1 MTFRTHRRSMT
12 LSAAATATLAFAHL
26 GHAGLAINW
35 IGDDYTGNGS
45 WVSNTTTGSLSITA
59 ATAGGFTIPTAVPN
73 AFGTHTGVDFT
84 TANSAF
90 DVPAGFAKQNP
101 GPRP

>member
-1 MTFRTHRRSMT
+1 MT

-45 WVSNTTTGSLSITA
+45 WVSNTTTGSL
-59 ATAGGFTIPTAVPN
+59 
-73 AFGTHTGVDFT
+73 
-84 TANSAF
+84 
-90 DVPAGFAKQNP
+90 
-101 GPRP
+101 